1 MANSGLA
8 VPRSNAVSWI
18 GVPILLAW
26 LAYLLVAPTIGFG
39 WIESWHNEQRAVQIV
54 LLTCTAVAYCVIG
67 LSMRSQESIDRWHF
81 PYLFIAFLALGLLS
95 SLRAQFVL
103 AALAEVS
110 MFVLLAILAM
120 LTAGIVAMD
129 VKRCVRWA
137 RWFAL
142 LFATAYVLGV
152 ATRYLAAVNLERAI
166 DLDVLILGYA
176 NPRFPSALHAVLIP
190 FLAFTVLEKAEL
202 RSCVWPQQSFFRC
215 CGPLTWGLVRAASG
229 SPMR

>member
-1 MANSGLA
+1 MDRCANPAGMAGLFA
-8 VPRSNAVSWI
+8 HRTDDWI
-18 GVPILLAW
+18 WLDRVLA
-26 LAYLLVAPTIGFG
+26 
-39 WIESWHNEQRAVQIV
+39 QRAAGRADRLADVYRSC
-54 LLTCTAVAYCVIG
+54 LLRDRVVDAIPGVDRPLAFPLPVYCIPSARTPVFAT
-67 LSMRSQESIDRWHF
+67 RSVR
-81 PYLFIAFLALGLLS
+81 
-95 SLRAQFVL
+95 V

-152 ATRYLAAVNLERAI
+152 ATRYLAAANLERAI

-202 RSCVWPQQSFFRC
+202 RSVRVAAAIVLSLLWAIN
-215 CGPLTWGLVRAASG
+215 LGLGTAASG